1 MIHNAIY
8 APAQSNIYK
17 NNPLIECIP
26 IIESEVDF
34 YNAIKTTP
42 ELPVGLWDY
51 DNFSAMDYF
60 SELEVAYLPHP
71 SAWTLYLH
79 FIQQIKSGY
88 RSKNPLDKS
97 GQCFINTVITR
108 GNFEQKYAI
117 PKRNKAHAGKAK
129 CSFAKGISG
138 VGKSEVINT
147 VLSCIP
153 QVIRHVEYN
162 STPLIMDQLVWVS
175 IDVSASNSLKGLALN
190 FFTALDEQLG
200 TSYAYNNRALR
211 NPVDFYIG
219 AIRELCAKHMIGF
232 VHIDECQH
240 LLKSIKSGESATLEH
255 LESLFNRIGIPML
268 MTSTPEGAKLFFND
282 NDEGSSPR
290 VQNVRRL
297 MSERVYEFEPID
309 INSKFYH
316 TFFDLFLPKYLFTDS
331 EVQKNEFRHRVH
343 YLTFGIHA
351 IIARLLRLFFEAA
364 HKLNLTPEN
373 VNTGEYFSLLDKV
386 YLQHF
391 EAISLSI
398 AQLRQNKAQEYE
410 YMIQQSSDKKP
421 KKLNTS
427 RAMHSSVRGAKM
439 ASERSKAKL
448 NSCNAE
454 VHKNELQAGLS
465 EHHQ

>member
-1 MIHNAIY
+1 MIHEAEY
-8 APAQSNIYK
+8 APAQFNIYK

-34 YNAIKTTP
+34 YNAIKTIP
-42 ELPVGLWDY
+42 ELPAELWDY
-51 DNFSAMDYF
+51 DSFSAMDYF

-79 FIQQIKSGY
+79 VIQQIKSGY

-108 GNFEQKYAI
+108 GNSGQKYAI
-117 PKRNKAHAGKAK
+117 PKRKKAHAGKAK

-153 QVIRHVEYN
+153 QVIRHREYN
-162 STPLIMDQLVWVS
+162 STTLIMDQLVWVS
-175 IDVSASNSLKGLALN
+175 IDVGASNSLKGLALN

-219 AIRELCAKHMIGF
+219 TIRELCAKHMIGF

-268 MTSTPEGAKLFFND
+268 MTSTPEGAKLFFDKNK
-282 NDEGSSPR
+282 EGSSPR

-309 INSKFYH
+309 LRSKFYCS
-316 TFFDLFLPKYLFTDS
+316 FFDLFLPKHLFTGS
-331 EVQKNEFRHRVH
+331 EVLEDEFRDHVH

-364 HKLNLTPEN
+364 HKMNLRPEN
-373 VNTGEYFSLLDKV
+373 VRAGEYYSLLDKV

-391 EAISLSI
+391 EAISVSI
-398 AQLRQNKAQEYE
+398 AQLRQNKAQDYE
-410 YMIQQSSDKKP
+410 YTVHQNSIKSSNKINSP
-421 KKLNTS
+421 RT
-427 RAMHSSVRGAKM
+427 MHSSVRGAKM